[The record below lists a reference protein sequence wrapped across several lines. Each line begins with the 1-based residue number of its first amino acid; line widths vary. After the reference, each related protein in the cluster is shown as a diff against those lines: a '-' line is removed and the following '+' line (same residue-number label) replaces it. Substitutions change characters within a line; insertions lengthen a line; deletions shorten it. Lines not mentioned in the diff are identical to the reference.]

1 MRYIKLLTGLFTF
14 LLIVQSCSED
24 FLETAPLAME
34 TEESYF
40 SSMSAVE
47 PSVIACYSQLSR
59 MRTSDFNFVI
69 GMGSIASDDA
79 EAGGDGSAGD
89 TPDIQALDRMT
100 HTARDLTT
108 IERIWGFYYKG
119 IYFCNVALE
128 KLPAIRE
135 TQSNNAA
142 NQALIDVRMAEVRF
156 LRSLYYFFLSQAY
169 GGVCKVTKPLNPDE
183 LSQTRVAINEIYDLI
198 KSDLR
203 AAIPVLPNKSGLGTD
218 VGRATKGAAQALL
231 AKVYLYESSYATNY
245 PGDERFGDMEVAWD
259 SALYF
264 AEQVINSG
272 EYKLVGI
279 DGETFNTYWGEQT
292 NGYRYAFTV
301 DGDNCLESV
310 FEIQNLN
317 DDWIWVQS
325 TGNALAAFTTAR
337 RYIDDNGSFVQ
348 FGWGF
353 NCPSQELVDEFDTLD
368 VRLKTTVARP
378 GDTIL
383 ASWQSGGVWLED
395 WFEIDFGISPTGYYS
410 RKYEASPEQYWSTRL
425 DWSKGPLN
433 VRLIRFADVHLFA
446 AEAAYM
452 LNDQGKALEYVN
464 QVRERARMCGGTGYT
479 VPAPL
484 ASITFDDI
492 IKERSLELGC
502 EGHRFWD
509 LVRWKI
515 AEENLDG
522 KQIAFDITISFES
535 PKNDFFPLPASE
547 VDYMNGEL
555 VQYEGW

>member
-14 LLIVQSCSED
+14 LLVIQSCSED
-24 FLETAPLAME
+24 FLETKPLAME

-40 SSMSAVE
+40 TSMDAVE
-47 PSVIACYSQLSR
+47 PCVIACYSQLSR

-100 HTARDLTT
+100 QTARDLTT

-128 KLPAIRE
+128 KLPMIRASE
-135 TQSNNAA
+135 SPT
-142 NQALIDVRMAEVRF
+142 NQAIIDTRLAEVKF

-169 GGVCKVTKPLNPDE
+169 GGVCKVTEPLGPDE
-183 LSQTRVAINEIYDLI
+183 LAQPKVTINEIYDLI
-198 KSDLR
+198 KGDLR
-203 AAIPVLPNKSGLGTD
+203 AAIHVLPEKSNLGTD

-245 PGDERFGDMEVAWD
+245 PGDARFGDMEVQWD
-259 SALYF
+259 SALYY

-272 EYKLVGI
+272 QYKLVGI
-279 DGETFNTYWGEQT
+279 DGETFNTFWGEQT

-337 RYIDDNGSFVQ
+337 RYTNASGNPTQ

-353 NCPSQELVDEFDTLD
+353 NCPTQELVDEYDTLD
-368 VRLKTTVARP
+368 VRLNTTVARP

-383 ASWQSGGVWLED
+383 VPEGDGEAWYR
-395 WFEIDFGISPTGYYS
+395 IDFGISPTGYYC
-410 RKYEASPEQYWSTRL
+410 RKYEVSPEQYWSTRL

-433 VRLIRFADVHLFA
+433 VRLIRIADVYLFA

-452 LNDQGKALEYVN
+452 LNDDAKALTYVN
-464 QVRERARMCGGTGYT
+464 KVRERARMCGGPGHT
-479 VPAPL
+479 VPADL

-492 IKERSLELGC
+492 IKERRMELGC

-509 LVRWKI
+509 LVRWRI

-522 KQIAFDITISFES
+522 VQIAFDITIHFES

-547 VDYMNGEL
+547 VDYMNGQL
-555 VQYEGW
+555 LQYEGW